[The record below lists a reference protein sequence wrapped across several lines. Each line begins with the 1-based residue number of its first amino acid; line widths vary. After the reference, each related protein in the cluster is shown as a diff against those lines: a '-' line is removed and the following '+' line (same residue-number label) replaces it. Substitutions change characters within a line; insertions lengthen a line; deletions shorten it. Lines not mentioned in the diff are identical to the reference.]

1 MLQHELVQRA
11 TAREQPGVLE
21 HESVQRS
28 TAREQPGVLAHEA
41 RQRRMAN
48 ANNMLLWQPSLKMA
62 NIYFISR
69 VAHGTRSVFMVV
81 DTYISQV
88 QLLGPGR
95 NVVLTVACLQS
106 VAILTRN

>member
-1 MLQHELVQRA
+1 MLAQESIQRA
-11 TAREQPGVLE
+11 
-21 HESVQRS
+21 

-48 ANNMLLWQPSLKMA
+48 ANKHVVMA
-62 NIYFISR
+62 TKFENDIYFISR

-81 DTYISQV
+81 DTFISQV

-95 NVVLTVACLQS
+95 NVVLTAACLQS
-106 VAILTRN
+106 VAISTRN